1 MSSQN
6 KMNIKTAEKRIQH
19 TPGPWRWN
27 PGQPLIAADGFMV
40 NGTSRSAV
48 ESAVNRALIAGASI
62 PNTAEHLSGWVLDSQ
77 SMKPGVIMPQNTL
90 NPEDLKALVAYLENL
105 K

>member
-1 MSSQN
+1 
-6 KMNIKTAEKRIQH
+6 MNIKTAEKRIQH

-48 ESAVNRALIAGASI
+48 KSAVNRALIAGA
-62 PNTAEHLSGWVLDSQ
+62 
-77 SMKPGVIMPQNTL
+77 
-90 NPEDLKALVAYLENL
+90 PELLAACRALVAQDGDSIDQQTFFALRDMARSAVARAEGRSA
-105 K
+105 